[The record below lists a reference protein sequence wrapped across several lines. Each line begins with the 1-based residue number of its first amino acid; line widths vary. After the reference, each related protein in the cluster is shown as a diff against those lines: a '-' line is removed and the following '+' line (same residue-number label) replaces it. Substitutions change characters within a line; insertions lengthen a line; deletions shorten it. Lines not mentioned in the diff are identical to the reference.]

1 LEIAGALI
9 YPAAM
14 LRKYLVA
21 LSIALAVAGAARAE
35 PRSGIDISAIDPTV
49 PPQQDFWQFANGK
62 WLAATPIPADRSAW
76 ITFAALYETTQQ
88 QLREI
93 EGIDRRRPDDSEPR
107 KLADFYG
114 SFVDEARVEATGL
127 EALRDE
133 LARIHGLNDKA
144 VLPALFAHLARL
156 WVRTPWQLDIEPDQ
170 HDATHYVAHLEQSRL
185 GLPDRD
191 YYPKDDA
198 HFLTIRKAYREHIV
212 KLLSLAGEPAAEAS
226 ADGIIALETAIARMQ
241 WTRVENRD
249 PIKTYN

>member
-1 LEIAGALI
+1 MAQMHRDHA
-9 YPAAM
+9 
-14 LRKYLVA
+14 RLVA
-21 LSIALAVAGAARAE
+21 LSIGLAVAGAALAE

-170 HDATHYVAHLEQSRL
+170 HDATHYVAHLEQCRL